1 MTRDT
6 STRATYADYAETKFI
21 NGSHTFP
28 HIPTHISNNLHS
40 LLVSLFTLFCCVCSQ
55 IVCVGGLL
63 LRLTFSQA
71 TSLILARFMKT
82 RFWHMS
88 NIRMLNEIWLL
99 KNWLPIQCNEFSTE
113 PQPAVSSNGIYDI
126 GCNNINRIFDIFKR
140 NARRRNH
147 SLTHPRVHYDRDR
160 WLLLMMNKCECFAPF
175 RYFPLAFTES
185 GMVNLYL

>member
-6 STRATYADYAETKFI
+6 STRATYAYYAETKFI

-28 HIPTHISNNLHS
+28 RIFPIICTPFLSPFS
-40 LLVSLFTLFCCVCSQ
+40 LCFVVFALKC
-55 IVCVGGLL
+55 GLL